1 MNPLAQ
7 VCRKPCFIDFL
18 TIVTTYRLRV
28 IRVRPVSWLYLFWGG
43 SVEGKINLQAVKS
56 LGANQVQ
63 WDPTLSGFGIRRQGG
78 KVVSYILKYVTVD
91 GRQRLYTIGK
101 HGKPWN
107 PATARDE
114 AIRLLG
120 EIVSKQDPAADKKSR
135 RQAATVAELC
145 DMYLADVEA
154 GRVLIKGKPKKAST
168 IVTDRGRIERH
179 IKPLLGSL
187 KVAAV
192 TSHDIEVFMHAVADG
207 KTAGKTKTAKKR
219 GLANVRGG
227 KGAASRTVG
236 LLGGIFTYA
245 IKHKMRPN
253 NPVAG
258 IERYADGERDR
269 RLTDAEYQ
277 ALGKVLNAPSKIW
290 PPAIAAA
297 HFLLLTGWRKGE
309 VLNLR
314 QGAIDLAR
322 RTATLGD
329 TKTSRFVPRSI
340 RPLSQAACDLL
351 ASHMRVKD
359 SDLIFPAARGTGPM
373 SFQKAFAKI
382 IELAALPA
390 DITPHVLRHSFASI
404 AGDLGY
410 SELTIAALIGH
421 AKGSVTSKYV
431 HAADAVLLAAAD
443 AVANRTVELMCGTQS
458 EAVAA

>member
-1 MNPLAQ
+1 M
-7 VCRKPCFIDFL
+7 
-18 TIVTTYRLRV
+18 
-28 IRVRPVSWLYLFWGG
+28 
-43 SVEGKINLQAVKS
+43 EGKINLQAVKA
-56 LGANQVQ
+56 LGINQVQ

-78 KVVSYILKYVTVD
+78 TVVSYILKYVTVD

-101 HGKPWN
+101 HGKPWS

-120 EIVSKQDPAADKKSR
+120 EIVSRQDPAADKKSR
-135 RQAATVAELC
+135 RQAATVTELC

-154 GRVLIKGKPKKAST
+154 GRVLIKGKPKKTST

-192 TSHDIEVFMHAVADG
+192 TSGDVEKFMHDVADG
-207 KTAGKTKTAKKR
+207 KTAGRTKTAKRR

-236 LLGGIFTYA
+236 LLGGIFTYGV
-245 IKHKMRPN
+245 KHKMRPD

-258 IERYADGERDR
+258 IQRYADGERDR

-277 ALGKVLNAPSKIW
+277 ALGKVLSAPSKIW
-290 PPAIAAA
+290 PPAVAAA
-297 HFLLLTGWRKGE
+297 HFLLLTGWRSGE

-314 QGAIDLAR
+314 QENIDLAR

-340 RPLSQAACDLL
+340 RPLSKAACELL
-351 ASHMRVKD
+351 SLHMRVKD
-359 SDLIFPAARGTGPM
+359 SDLIFPNTRGTGPM
-373 SFQKAFAKI
+373 SFQKDFAKI
-382 IELAALPA
+382 IKLADLPP
-390 DITPHVLRHSFASI
+390 DITPHVLRHSFASL
-404 AGDLGY
+404 AGDLDY

-443 AVANRTVELMCGTQS
+443 AVADRTVELLNGTK
-458 EAVAA
+458 EATAA

>member
-1 MNPLAQ
+1 M
-7 VCRKPCFIDFL
+7 
-18 TIVTTYRLRV
+18 
-28 IRVRPVSWLYLFWGG
+28 
-43 SVEGKINLQAVKS
+43 EGKINLQAVKS
-56 LGANQVQ
+56 LGVNQVR

-78 KVVSYILKYVTVD
+78 TVVSYILKYVTVD

-101 HGKPWN
+101 HGKPWS

-120 EIVSKQDPAADKKSR
+120 EIVSRRDPAADKRSR
-135 RQAATVAELC
+135 RQAATVTELC

-154 GRVLIKGKPKKAST
+154 GRVLIKGKPKKTST

-192 TSHDIEVFMHAVADG
+192 TSGDVEKFMHDVADG
-207 KTAGKTKTAKKR
+207 KTAGRTKTAKRR

-236 LLGGIFTYA
+236 LLGGIFTYGV
-245 IKHKMRPN
+245 KHKMRPD

-258 IERYADGERDR
+258 IQRYADGERDR

-277 ALGKVLNAPSKIW
+277 ALGKVLSAPSKIW
-290 PPAIAAA
+290 PPAVAAA
-297 HFLLLTGWRKGE
+297 HFLLLTGWRSGE

-314 QGAIDLAR
+314 QENIDLAR

-340 RPLSQAACDLL
+340 RPLSKAACELL
-351 ASHMRVKD
+351 SLHMRVKD
-359 SDLIFPAARGTGPM
+359 SDLIFPNTRGTGPM
-373 SFQKAFAKI
+373 SFQKDFAKI
-382 IELAALPA
+382 IKLANLPP
-390 DITPHVLRHSFASI
+390 DITPHVLRHSFASL
-404 AGDLGY
+404 AGDLDY

-443 AVANRTVELMCGTQS
+443 AVADRTVELLNGTK
-458 EAVAA
+458 EATAA

>member
-1 MNPLAQ
+1 M
-7 VCRKPCFIDFL
+7 
-18 TIVTTYRLRV
+18 
-28 IRVRPVSWLYLFWGG
+28 
-43 SVEGKINLQAVKS
+43 EGKINLQAVKA
-56 LGANQVQ
+56 LGINQVQ

-78 KVVSYILKYVTVD
+78 TVVSYILKYVTVD

-101 HGKPWN
+101 HGKPWS

-120 EIVSKQDPAADKKSR
+120 EIVSRRDPAADKRSR
-135 RQAATVAELC
+135 RQAATVTELC

-154 GRVLIKGKPKKAST
+154 GRVLIKGKPKKTST

-192 TSHDIEVFMHAVADG
+192 TSGDVEKFMHDVADG
-207 KTAGKTKTAKKR
+207 KTAGRTKTAKRR

-236 LLGGIFTYA
+236 LLGGIFTYGV
-245 IKHKMRPN
+245 KHKMRPD

-258 IERYADGERDR
+258 IQRYADGERDR

-277 ALGKVLNAPSKIW
+277 ALGKVLSAPSKIW
-290 PPAIAAA
+290 PPAVAAA
-297 HFLLLTGWRKGE
+297 HFLLLTGWRSGE

-314 QGAIDLAR
+314 QENIDLAR

-340 RPLSQAACDLL
+340 RPLSKAACELL
-351 ASHMRVKD
+351 SLHMRVKD
-359 SDLIFPAARGTGPM
+359 SDLIFPNTRGTGPM
-373 SFQKAFAKI
+373 SFQKDFAKI
-382 IELAALPA
+382 IKLANLPP
-390 DITPHVLRHSFASI
+390 DITPHVLRHSFASL
-404 AGDLGY
+404 AGDLDY

-443 AVANRTVELMCGTQS
+443 AVADRTVELLNGTK
-458 EAVAA
+458 EATAA